1 MHSECFEVWQNNL
14 LSQLNKTKE
23 GQKKLRNWSE
33 KQKLQNLWKQQGY
46 NLVIDACH
54 CKCGE
59 GSLRKD
65 LNWVPPKP
73 TGSGGLTGQWIKA
86 VIQAQIL
93 LNICNQDQTVTAKSR
108 REGGRRAIR
117 TASRPS
123 LLASRLSSTAYR
135 YLGFNELQQRRQ
147 KMRNLF
153 FLFPKVVKRSDVQ
166 GIPSRQR
173 TNSMSSSNSG
183 SSSWGSSGGS
193 PANSPPGSDNKLPPR
208 QISMRDRSR

>member
-1 MHSECFEVWQNNL
+1 MCLRGAQGEHIFDVSRTVKLICNNKACTHSRFMHSECFEVWQNNL

-73 TGSGGLTGQWIKA
+73 TGSGRLTGQWIQA

-93 LNICNQDQTVTAKSR
+93 LNICQQDQTVTARSR
-108 REGGRRAIR
+108 REGERRATR
-117 TASRPS
+117 TASR
-123 LLASRLSSTAYR
+123 R
-135 YLGFNELQQRRQ
+135 
-147 KMRNLF
+147 
-153 FLFPKVVKRSDVQ
+153 
-166 GIPSRQR
+166 
-173 TNSMSSSNSG
+173 
-183 SSSWGSSGGS
+183 
-193 PANSPPGSDNKLPPR
+193 
-208 QISMRDRSR
+208 